1 MRVSLRTAAI
11 AASALALVGGT
22 GVIAQSALTK
32 NPAEV
37 QVGNYE
43 LDSSHGR
50 ITWKVDHLGF
60 SDFYGQFVNVQAR
73 LQLDPANPAN
83 SRLSATIP
91 IADIAPNDDALKR
104 HLLGEDFFDVANHPT
119 ATFESTRIVM
129 DDDDRNEADVYGN
142 LTIKGITRPVKL
154 EVEFNQA
161 GPSMGGKY
169 RAGFDAE
176 AKIKRSDFGITY
188 GLPALGDEIELHIE
202 GEFVK

>member
-37 QVGNYE
+37 QAGYYE

-188 GLPALGDEIELHIE
+188 GLPALGDEVELHIE

>member
-37 QVGNYE
+37 QAGDYE

-129 DDDDRNEADVYGN
+129 DDDDRNEVDVYGN

-188 GLPALGDEIELHIE
+188 GLPALGDAIELHIE
-202 GEFVK
+202 GECVK